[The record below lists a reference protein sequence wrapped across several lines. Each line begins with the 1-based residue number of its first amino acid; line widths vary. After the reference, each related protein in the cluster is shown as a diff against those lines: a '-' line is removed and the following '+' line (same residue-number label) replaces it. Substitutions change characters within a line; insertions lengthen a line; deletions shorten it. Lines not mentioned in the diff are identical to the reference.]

1 METFLAELAA
11 AKEHY
16 YAKRIELE
24 HARMK
29 CPWWDSYL
37 EILQKTDVP
46 LDHSSPEA
54 FQEWKQLHEHEV
66 RLNMLI
72 VSETQQEKQAEESA
86 LQRVNC
92 IIRQIEVFKALKIES
107 KP

>member
-1 METFLAELAA
+1 MDLLVQLSS
-11 AKEHY
+11 AKEDY

-29 CPWWDSYL
+29 CPWWDPYL
-37 EILQKTDVP
+37 EALQKTDVP

-72 VSETQQEKQAEESA
+72 VSETQQEQQAEEAA
-86 LQRVNC
+86 LQRVNF
-92 IIRQIEVFKALKIES
+92 ILRQIEVSKALKIES
-107 KP
+107 KK

>member
-1 METFLAELAA
+1 MESLLAQLAS

-37 EILQKTDVP
+37 EVLQKTDVP
-46 LDHSSPEA
+46 LENLSPEA

-72 VSETQQEKQAEESA
+72 VSETRQEKQAEETA
-86 LQRVNC
+86 LQRVNSLL
-92 IIRQIEVFKALKIES
+92 RQIEVSKALKIES
-107 KP
+107 KT